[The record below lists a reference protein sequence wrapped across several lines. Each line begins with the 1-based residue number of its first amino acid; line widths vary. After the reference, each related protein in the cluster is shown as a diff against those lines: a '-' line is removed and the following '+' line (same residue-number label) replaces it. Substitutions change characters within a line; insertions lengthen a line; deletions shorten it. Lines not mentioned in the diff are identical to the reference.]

1 MKGLKFVE
9 ALSITFE
16 KMSLDGAISETAY
29 FNSSQ

>member
-16 KMSLDGAISETAY
+16 NMSLDGAISETAY
-29 FNSSQ
+29 F

>member
-1 MKGLKFVE
+1 MKGLKVVE

-29 FNSSQ
+29 F

>member
-9 ALSITFE
+9 VLSITFE

-29 FNSSQ
+29 F

>member
-1 MKGLKFVE
+1 MKGLTFFE

-29 FNSSQ
+29 F